1 MAASGAVLLV
11 DDNASKRMAVQAML
25 SPLGYDVVEADSGR
39 AALRAVLGRHFAVIL
54 MDVRMPTM
62 DGYETAK
69 LIRGRMQ
76 SELTPI
82 IFLTAFGTD
91 ETETDSAYAS
101 GAVDFIFAPI
111 RADILRAKVSAFVDL
126 FAQQQQLQE
135 SLVEITALNAELR
148 DAHASAEA
156 VLQNVADAIV
166 TSSEDGA
173 IGGVQPIGATAVRL
187 LRGRARGPAPGA
199 HHPAGD
205 GRRGPHRAPQGRLV
219 LRPRDERQR
228 DADRRSRR
236 DDRLH
241 PRRLGA

>member
-1 MAASGAVLLV
+1 MPALDAAGGAVLLV
-11 DDNASKRMAVQAML
+11 DDNAGKRLAVQAML

-39 AALRAVLGRHFAVIL
+39 AALRAVLGRDFAVIL

-82 IFLTAFGTD
+82 IFLTAFGQD

-101 GAVDFIFAPI
+101 GAVDFIFSPI
-111 RADILRAKVSAFVDL
+111 RGDILRAKVSAFVDL
-126 FAQQQQLQE
+126 FAQQQQLQQ
-135 SLVEITALNAELR
+135 SLAEITELNAELR
-148 DAHASAEA
+148 DAHACAEA

-173 IGGVQPIGATAVRL
+173 IGVVQPIRATAVRL
-187 LRGRARGPAPGA
+187 LRGGDHRPALAA
-199 HHPAGD
+199 HHPAREA
-205 GRRGPHRAPQGRLV
+205 GRETSSGAARTA
-219 LRPRDERQR
+219 RPSP
-228 DADRRSRR
+228 SR
-236 DDRLH
+236 
-241 PRRLGA
+241 